1 MGDFITALPPIVVS
15 PTQTNPLA
23 ATTGVAN
30 TAGSDFAK
38 MLGDVAARS
47 IDTMA
52 KAETTS
58 ISALQGK
65 ASLQQVVDAVTGAE
79 QTLQTALA
87 VRDKAVAAWLDISRM
102 TI

>member
-15 PTQTNPLA
+15 PAQMNPVA
-23 ATTGVAN
+23 ATPGVTVA
-30 TAGSDFAK
+30 TGSDFSK

-52 KAETTS
+52 QAEATS

-87 VRDKAVAAWLDISRM
+87 VRDKAVTAWLDISRM